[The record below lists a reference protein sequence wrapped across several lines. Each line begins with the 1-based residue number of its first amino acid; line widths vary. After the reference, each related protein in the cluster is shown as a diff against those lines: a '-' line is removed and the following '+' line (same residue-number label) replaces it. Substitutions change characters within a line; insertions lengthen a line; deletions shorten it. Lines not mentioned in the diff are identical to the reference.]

1 MIYDPFTLTITITT
15 IIQTASIMSHSCE
28 HEHHHSGHGHDG
40 HDDHHLSH
48 VAPIPTNESQSL
60 RQYID
65 VFKLT
70 GLNIAQP
77 NDKIQKVFKDGD
89 NKYQVSDYIES
100 DADAQF
106 ILNIPFTG
114 NVKLYSIILRT
125 NGEAANCPKT
135 IKLFK
140 NKTNLD
146 FDNINDTK
154 PTYKIEQPQ
163 VGHLGDEN
171 VDDVDESSFVEH
183 YLPRNLFQSTTQLSL
198 FVENNWEDDEDELT
212 KVYYIEIRGMFTS
225 PLSKD
230 PVITLY
236 ESAANPADHKNLL
249 ANEIGNQAGFD

>member
-1 MIYDPFTLTITITT
+1 M
-15 IIQTASIMSHSCE
+15 SCE
-28 HEHHHSGHGHDG
+28 HEHHHGHGGHGHRHG
-40 HDDHHLSH
+40 HGDEDHSH

-60 RQYID
+60 RQFVD

-70 GLNIAQP
+70 ALNVAQP
-77 NDKIQKVFKDGD
+77 NDQLHKVFKEQES
-89 NKYQVSDYIES
+89 KYQVSDYIES

-106 ILNIPFTG
+106 IINIPFTG

-125 NGEAANCPKT
+125 SGETANCPKT

-146 FDNINDTK
+146 FDNAHDSK
-154 PTYKIEQPQ
+154 PTFKIEQPQ
-163 VGHLGDEN
+163 IGHLGDDSG
-171 VDDVDESSFVEH
+171 DDMDESSFVEH

-198 FVENNWEDDEDELT
+198 FIENNWDDDEDEPT
-212 KVYYIEIRGMFTS
+212 KFYYIELRGQFTS

-230 PVITLY
+230 PIITLY

-249 ANEIGNQAGFD
+249 ANEVGNHASLQ

>member
-1 MIYDPFTLTITITT
+1 M
-15 IIQTASIMSHSCE
+15 SCE
-28 HEHHHSGHGHDG
+28 HEHHHGGHGG
-40 HDDHHLSH
+40 HDHDDDHSH

-65 VFKLT
+65 VYKLT

-77 NDKIQKVFKDGD
+77 NDKLQKVFKEQES
-89 NKYQVSDYIES
+89 KFQVSDYIES

-114 NVKLYSIILRT
+114 NVKIYSIILRT
-125 NGEAANCPKT
+125 GGEASNCPKT
-135 IKLFK
+135 IKIFK

-146 FDNINDTK
+146 FDNVNDSK
-154 PTYKIEQPQ
+154 PTFKIEHPQ
-163 VGHLGDEN
+163 VGHLGEDEAE
-171 VDDVDESSFVEH
+171 DTDESSFVEH

-198 FVENNWEDDEDELT
+198 FIENNWEDDEDELT
-212 KVYYIEIRGMFTS
+212 KIYYIEIRGAFTS

-230 PVITLY
+230 PIITLY

-249 ANEIGNQAGFD
+249 ANEVGGNHAGL

>member
-1 MIYDPFTLTITITT
+1 MEAPTFPVTT
-15 IIQTASIMSHSCE
+15 SIIFIPQTMSHSCE
-28 HEHHHSGHGHDG
+28 NEHHHHAGHGDHGDDNHD
-40 HDDHHLSH
+40 HSH
-48 VAPIPTNESQSL
+48 VAPIPTSEAQSL
-60 RQYID
+60 RQFID
-65 VFKLT
+65 VYKLT

-77 NDKIQKVFKDGD
+77 NDKLQKVFKDQD
-89 NKYQVSDYIES
+89 SKYQVSDYIES

-125 NGEAANCPKT
+125 NGAPENCPKT

-146 FDNINDTK
+146 FDNVNDTK
-154 PTYKIEQPQ
+154 PTYKFEQPQ
-163 VGHLGDEN
+163 IGHLGEEN
-171 VDDVDESSFVEH
+171 GDDLDDSTFVEH

-198 FVENNWEDDEDELT
+198 FIENNWEDDEDELT
-212 KVYYIEIRGMFTS
+212 KVYYIELRGLFTS

-230 PVITLY
+230 PIITLY

-249 ANEIGNQAGFD
+249 ADEVRNQAGFE